1 MTLSH
6 CSQRPC
12 RPAVK
17 KLLLKPS
24 KHYVHAVSFSHDLCR
39 ACLLYALNVIH
50 VCLYALNAIPFH
62 LVSFSFDI
70 VYFIIPIIRCLFEA
84 SLCYLSSAFTIM
96 SRLFQ

>member
-24 KHYVHAVSFSHDLCR
+24 KHYVHAVSFSRDLSR
-39 ACLLYALNVIH
+39 VCLLYALNV
-50 VCLYALNAIPFH
+50 IPFH

-70 VYFIIPIIRCLFEA
+70 VYFI
-84 SLCYLSSAFTIM
+84 
-96 SRLFQ
+96 